1 MLFFLYLLLGSV
13 ASQTEDS
20 CDGRCGDG
28 FDASQ
33 PCQCNEACLNHN
45 DCCPD
50 FPELCQSDLTSCK
63 GRCGAHYDPSL
74 PCECN
79 DKCSEYGNCCPDY
92 DNECGGGGGGQL
104 TDTDLL
110 QLGEILIAEDEDN
123 ADGLYTLD
131 LGCQINFGD
140 SNDCSPNP
148 LFQAVDPLVMELP
161 VYKALSKLYD
171 NYNPSP
177 SDPEDHTEEEQMEE
191 MAFIEEVL
199 ASSVMNTT
207 FNFLSEK
214 GAFTGTWE
222 DWGRHLYDTW
232 FGMYDRAKTI
242 LGSSGFEHVF
252 IGECCKGGEVGG
264 FHNWFHFYMLEAGGQ
279 IDYRGFME
287 HVTFDGKGDGLT
299 TSFTWNGT
307 PKPIG
312 GGFVGTS
319 PSLEL
324 ALYTTCLLT
333 RPNAKCH
340 VTLGGQDV
348 YIQTWEEKVGGN
360 IFVGSSYP
368 SWTN

>member
-1 MLFFLYLLLGSV
+1 MLFLLFLLLGSA
-13 ASQTEDS
+13 ASQS
-20 CDGRCGDG
+20 CDGRCGEGLDE
-28 FDASQ
+28 SQ
-33 PCQCNEACLNHN
+33 PCQCNDACISHN

-50 FPELCQSDLTSCK
+50 FPDLCQADLTSCK
-63 GRCGAHYDPSL
+63 GKCGANYDPSL

-79 DKCSEYGNCCPDY
+79 DKCQQYGNCCIDY
-92 DNECGGGGGGQL
+92 DEECGGGGGGGL
-104 TDTDLL
+104 TDLDLL
-110 QLGEILIAEDEDN
+110 DLGEILIAQDEN
-123 ADGLYTLD
+123 NVAGLYTLD

-148 LFQAVDPLVMELP
+148 LFQAVDPSVLELP
-161 VYKALSKLYD
+161 IYKALAKLYD
-171 NYNPSP
+171 NYNNDPSLV
-177 SDPEDHTEEEQMEE
+177 EDHTEEEQMEE
-191 MAFIEEVL
+191 NEFINEVL
-199 ASSVMNTT
+199 ASAVMNTT
-207 FNFLSEK
+207 YNFLFEK

-264 FHNWFHFYMLEAGGQ
+264 FHNWYHYYMLEAAGL
-279 IDYRGFME
+279 IDYRGYME
-287 HVTFDGKGDGLT
+287 YVSLGRGDGIT
-299 TSFTWNGT
+299 MSFTWNGT

-360 IFVGSSYP
+360 IYVGSSYP
-368 SWTN
+368 AWSK